1 MRIKTRQTLVEGI
14 VANVAKEKL
23 VERLG
28 ILMDDYQLDQLCS
41 GILKDIHIV
50 EEGLTDAVRKLPEND
65 KVKILSVEYV
75 NLSTNSEGLDVYYK
89 RTIEKEDGTEETDR
103 WSKTWH
109 VSWDELDT
117 HRNPIWLTYQIVQT
131 VGGWAQAQ
139 LPFFPLLYRISLL
152 LSNATKSIGIMSRV
166 QHVTVTRA
174 GNDVE
179 LRCTV
184 DDEEVAVFNREHIML
199 AILAGYVPPM
209 DKLVVIK
216 MPSHMDGRVLKH
228 IFGLRAQGC

>member
-1 MRIKTRQTLVEGI
+1 
-14 VANVAKEKL
+14 
-23 VERLG
+23 
-28 ILMDDYQLDQLCS
+28 
-41 GILKDIHIV
+41 
-50 EEGLTDAVRKLPEND
+50 
-65 KVKILSVEYV
+65 
-75 NLSTNSEGLDVYYK
+75 
-89 RTIEKEDGTEETDR
+89 
-103 WSKTWH
+103 
-109 VSWDELDT
+109 
-117 HRNPIWLTYQIVQT
+117 
-131 VGGWAQAQ
+131 
-139 LPFFPLLYRISLL
+139 
-152 LSNATKSIGIMSRV
+152 MSRV

-209 DKLVVIK
+209 DRLVVIE